1 MTAKQEPLKLMITI
15 AERHQGA
22 VLADFYTNQGVF
34 WHYQCCGFGTASSDL
49 LDVLGFGSP
58 ERDILLS
65 LGTSSCITRL
75 LYDLNTEL
83 RAQVEA
89 KGIVFD
95 ILLTGINQLV
105 ASVFY
110 ENKGEIPEDTAK
122 GEIAMTGYGGS
133 HSLILVAV
141 NQGHTDDVM
150 DTAKKAG
157 ARGGTILK
165 ARWLGT
171 EESKHFFG
179 FTLQNEK
186 EVVIIVVPAQNRNLI
201 MEEIN
206 KAHGISSEAQGMICS
221 VGVDQV
227 VRLT

>member
-1 MTAKQEPLKLMITI
+1 MSTKKEPLKLMVTI
-15 AERHQGA
+15 AERHQGS
-22 VLADFYTNQGVF
+22 VLADFYTRQGVF

-58 ERDILLS
+58 ERDILIS
-65 LGTSSCITRL
+65 LGSGTCIDRL
-75 LYDLNTEL
+75 LFDINTDLRTQIET
-83 RAQVEA
+83 
-89 KGIVFD
+89 KGILFN
-95 ILLTGINQLV
+95 IPLTGINHLV
-105 ASVFY
+105 ASVIY
-110 ENKGEIPEDTAK
+110 NQEGTCTKELEKGANTMTTY
-122 GEIAMTGYGGS
+122 GES

-157 ARGGTILK
+157 ARGGTIIK

-171 EESKHFFG
+171 EESQHFFG

-201 MEEIN
+201 MDEIN
-206 KAHGISSEAQGMICS
+206 KAHGIHSQAQGMICS